1 MRKKKILFAVSD
13 AGFAHRMAANALVE
27 AIKKKYP
34 DHEARFEMVVLD
46 WFKEL
51 HVPPFS
57 TSDKNHELI
66 SKNWTAV
73 TLYDL
78 LFQITNTSRG
88 FKLAEEYVKLMVQPS
103 SLALMNELKPDIV
116 ISTHNIT
123 SALFSS
129 LKRSHHGNAKDFKL
143 VSVVLELATIH
154 RSWADNIADVVVA
167 PTEVAIELLVKNG
180 IDRAKII
187 GPLYPIRP
195 SLMDYKSK
203 AQTFKQLQFD
213 PNIKTLLLTAGG
225 VGAEKIVAVT
235 RKLLKWTDY
244 QIIVICGGQ
253 LEVEAKLKPLAQ
265 KHPQLRVLGF
275 VDNMQD
281 YYEAVDLAVIKPG
294 STTVLEVEA
303 FGKIAVL
310 TGRLGIHEQ
319 GNLEYALAN
328 PFNSYLGNNSANVV
342 PVINAALNRKLDG
355 VSFKPRRRFTE
366 SLEIIEQ
373 LEHIL

>member
-34 DHEARFEMVVLD
+34 DHQARFELIVLD

-57 TSDKNHELI
+57 TSDKNHEFI
-66 SKNWTAV
+66 SKNWTAL

-103 SLALMNELKPDIV
+103 SLALLNKLKPDIV

-129 LKRSHHGNAKDFKL
+129 LKRAGKDKSSDFKL

-154 RSWADNIADVVVA
+154 RSWADNTADVVIA

-180 IDRAKII
+180 IDRDKII

-195 SLMDYKSK
+195 SLMDYKTK
-203 AQTFKQLQFD
+203 RQTFKQLNFD
-213 PNIKTLLLTAGG
+213 LQTKTLLLTAGG

-235 RKLLKWTDY
+235 KRLLKWTNY
-244 QIIVICGGQ
+244 QIIVICGRQ
-253 LEVEAKLKPLAQ
+253 QEVQAKLEPLTQ
-265 KHPQLRVLGF
+265 KFAQLRVLGF

-281 YYEAVDLAVIKPG
+281 YYEAADLAVIKPG

-328 PFNSYLGNNSANVV
+328 PFNSYLGNNSANIV
-342 PVINAALNRKLDG
+342 PVVNAALARELEG
-355 VSFKPRRRFTE
+355 VRFKPRRRFTE

-373 LEHIL
+373 LRPIL